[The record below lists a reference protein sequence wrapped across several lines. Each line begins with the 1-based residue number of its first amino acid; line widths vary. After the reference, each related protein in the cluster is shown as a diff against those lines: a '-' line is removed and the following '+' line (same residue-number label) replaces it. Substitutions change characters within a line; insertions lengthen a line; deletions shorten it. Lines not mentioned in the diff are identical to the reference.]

1 MCTIVDNYMSRPSPP
16 YHAANCK
23 DKILP
28 GNDGQIYV
36 SRPDKRNVYTWKV
49 FNVSSKNTTRKAGK
63 SKRYTTINN
72 GQNLWTIEDLPK
84 LKKAVIYRNDT
95 MEKVAEIKYLKLWTP
110 HPDSV
115 KFMEQVPHKGTI
127 LIQTSPT
134 KFVIVYDKV
143 IQFEIQDKPVKFM
156 SPLGNNDSPYPYLIG
171 EKNVY
176 FIGFEP
182 FEYLPKVSL
191 DLAKDAY
198 DQYYGINGETM
209 VEGAKVIKSK
219 TLFKI

>member
-1 MCTIVDNYMSRPSPP
+1 MSRPSPP

-36 SRPDKRNVYTWKV
+36 SRPDKRNVYSWKA
-49 FNVSSKNTTRKAGK
+49 FKVSSKVSKNLTRK
-63 SKRYTTINN
+63 SKRYTTVNN
-72 GQNLWTIEDLPK
+72 GQNLWIVEDFPK
-84 LKKAVIYRNDT
+84 LKKAIIYRKES

-110 HPDSV
+110 HPDSA
-115 KFMEQVPHKGTI
+115 KFMEQVPNKGTI

-143 IQFEIQDKPVKFM
+143 IQFEIQDKPLKFI
-156 SPLGNNDSPYPYLIG
+156 SPMGNNDSPYPYLIG

-176 FIGFEP
+176 FIAFEP
-182 FEYLPKVSL
+182 FEYLPRISL
-191 DLAKDAY
+191 DLSKDAY
-198 DQYYGINGETM
+198 DQFYGINGSIK
-209 VEGAKVIKSK
+209 VEGSKVMKSK
-219 TLFKI
+219 ILFKI

>member
-1 MCTIVDNYMSRPSPP
+1 MSRPSPP
-16 YHAANCK
+16 FHAANCK

-28 GNDGQIYV
+28 GNNGQIYV

-49 FNVSSKNTTRKAGK
+49 FKGSSKNTTRKAGK
-63 SKRYTTINN
+63 SGKSRKSTRYTTINN

-84 LKKAVIYRNDT
+84 LKKAIIYRNET
-95 MEKVAEIKYLKLWTP
+95 MEKVAEFKYLKLWIP

-182 FEYLPKVSL
+182 FEYFPTTSL
-191 DLAKDAY
+191 DLTKDAY
-198 DQYYGINGETM
+198 DQLYGINGSIK
-209 VEGAKVIKSK
+209 VEGAKVLKSK
-219 TLFKI
+219 VLLKI